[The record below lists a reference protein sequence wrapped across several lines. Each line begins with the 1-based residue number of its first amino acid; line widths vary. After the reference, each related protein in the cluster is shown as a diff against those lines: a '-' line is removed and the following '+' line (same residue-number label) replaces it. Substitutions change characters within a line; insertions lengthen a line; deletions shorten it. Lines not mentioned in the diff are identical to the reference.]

1 MVDAAA
7 DVTGLSLVEVARL
20 IARRKLSSGE
30 VTRACLDR
38 IERYGGKLVA
48 VAGTT
53 PIVVRL
59 FHIHRPISK
68 DELLNG
74 IMRLLE
80 VPYYGPGPDWDKMA
94 GNWGA
99 FVDAIGDLEWLG
111 GTPEHGVVLVVTL
124 IGPSDLATDELVS
137 TLVDIWESRA
147 EEVWNPKIRAPYHL
161 VLAERGSRD

>member
-1 MVDAAA
+1 MHADPADLLAQIRRVGPPNVHWIDDRGGDAT
-7 DVTGLSLVEVARL
+7 D
-20 IARRKLSSGE
+20 
-30 VTRACLDR
+30 
-38 IERYGGKLVA
+38 KLVA

-80 VPYYGPGPDWDKMA
+80 VPYYGPDPDWDRMA
-94 GNWGA
+94 GNWDA
-99 FVDAIGDLEWLG
+99 FADAIGDLEWLG